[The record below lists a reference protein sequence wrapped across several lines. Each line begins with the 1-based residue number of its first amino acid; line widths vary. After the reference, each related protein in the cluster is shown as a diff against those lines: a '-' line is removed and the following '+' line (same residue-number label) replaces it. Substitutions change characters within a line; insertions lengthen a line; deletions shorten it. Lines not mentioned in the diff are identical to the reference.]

1 MLTKLNTIPIAAI
14 IALLFKRPTKKVS
27 VKLYITLINIP
38 IIVGIEVL
46 TNSGKIGFVKMLNRL
61 CSFESISTA
70 PHFTGIAVNG
80 DEVAVLEFGGGKT
93 DA

>member
-1 MLTKLNTIPIAAI
+1 M
-14 IALLFKRPTKKVS
+14 
-27 VKLYITLINIP
+27 P
-38 IIVGIEVL
+38 IIVGIDIL
-46 TNSGKIGFVKMLNRL
+46 TNSGKIGFVKMLKRL

>member
-1 MLTKLNTIPIAAI
+1 M
-14 IALLFKRPTKKVS
+14 
-27 VKLYITLINIP
+27 P
-38 IIVGIEVL
+38 IIVGIAVL
-46 TNSGKIGFVKMLNRL
+46 ISNGKIGFVKMLNRL

>member
-1 MLTKLNTIPIAAI
+1 M
-14 IALLFKRPTKKVS
+14 
-27 VKLYITLINIP
+27 
-38 IIVGIEVL
+38 IVGIAVL
-46 TNSGKIGFVKMLNRL
+46 ISNGKIGFVKMLNRL

>member
-1 MLTKLNTIPIAAI
+1 M
-14 IALLFKRPTKKVS
+14 
-27 VKLYITLINIP
+27 YITLINIP
-38 IIVGIEVL
+38 IIVGIDIL

-61 CSFESISTA
+61 SSFESISTA
-70 PHFTGIAVNG
+70 PHFALVSVNG

>member
-1 MLTKLNTIPIAAI
+1 M
-14 IALLFKRPTKKVS
+14 
-27 VKLYITLINIP
+27 YITLINMP
-38 IIVGIEVL
+38 IIVGIDIL

-70 PHFTGIAVNG
+70 PYFAFVSVNG

>member
-1 MLTKLNTIPIAAI
+1 M
-14 IALLFKRPTKKVS
+14 
-27 VKLYITLINIP
+27 
-38 IIVGIEVL
+38 IVGIDIL

-70 PHFTGIAVNG
+70 PYFTSIAVNG
-80 DEVAVLEFGGGKT
+80 DEVAVLEFCGGET